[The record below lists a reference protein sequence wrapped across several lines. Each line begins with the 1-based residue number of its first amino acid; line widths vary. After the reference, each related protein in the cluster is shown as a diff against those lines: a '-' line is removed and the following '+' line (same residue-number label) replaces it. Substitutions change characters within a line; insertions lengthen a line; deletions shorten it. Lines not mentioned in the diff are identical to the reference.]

1 MNSTR
6 ALYDKLPA
14 RIRITIRSLLPGNF
28 LRWYAHRAT
37 DFYLISYP
45 KSGRTWLRLMIGC
58 AIATHYELPKEEEIL
73 FLRYKGKLHPRIPKI
88 TVIHEDRP
96 MLKTPDELQKS
107 KARFKNNKVIFLVRD
122 PRDVIVSSYFEMS
135 KRGHVFGTNPYESR
149 QPVFDGSLTAFI
161 HRKEGGFDTI
171 LAYYNIWA
179 ENRHIP
185 KDFLLIRYEDM
196 QKDPGRE
203 LRRVIDFLDM
213 QFINDQTIDEAVK
226 YASFENMRRMEQ
238 DGEFQSYILK
248 PADSDDN
255 ESYKTRKGKV
265 KGYIDYLDD
274 DEIAW
279 LDNKIQNNLSE
290 FFSYNS

>member
-1 MNSTR
+1 
-6 ALYDKLPA
+6 
-14 RIRITIRSLLPGNF
+14 
-28 LRWYAHRAT
+28 
-37 DFYLISYP
+37 
-45 KSGRTWLRLMIGC
+45 
-58 AIATHYELPKEEEIL
+58 
-73 FLRYKGKLHPRIPKI
+73 
-88 TVIHEDRP
+88 
-96 MLKTPDELQKS
+96 
-107 KARFKNNKVIFLVRD
+107 
-122 PRDVIVSSYFEMS
+122 
-135 KRGHVFGTNPYESR
+135 
-149 QPVFDGSLTAFI
+149 
-161 HRKEGGFDTI
+161 
-171 LAYYNIWA
+171 
-179 ENRHIP
+179 
-185 KDFLLIRYEDM
+185 
-196 QKDPGRE
+196 
-203 LRRVIDFLDM
+203 M